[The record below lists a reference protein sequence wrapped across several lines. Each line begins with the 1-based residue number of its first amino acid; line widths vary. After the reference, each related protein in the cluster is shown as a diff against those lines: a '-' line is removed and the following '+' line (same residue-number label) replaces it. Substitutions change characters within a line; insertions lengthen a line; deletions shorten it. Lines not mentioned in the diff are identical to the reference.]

1 MKKRRYIKERNARKI
16 NEGKWKVRRKE
27 ENITCKK
34 KQIYIYLTEGKKT
47 RGNSDRQG
55 MYTTRSEQNQEVRGV
70 NGG

>member
-1 MKKRRYIKERNARKI
+1 MESTQKRRKYYLQ
-16 NEGKWKVRRKE
+16 
-27 ENITCKK
+27 K